1 MSGASTP
8 AKDSAGQSPDQGSR
22 ILNVVSAAGAIIVVS
37 LGMAFV
43 FILGLVALGTVPG
56 SQKAAVITAAFT
68 VLGTIVGAYFG
79 VKVGSAGR
87 AEAEA
92 ARNAEAVKV
101 QELAATVDPKTA
113 QDALDRAAER
123 LQGPGGA
130 VAGVPRAGV

>member
-1 MSGASTP
+1 MRGRRSGTGLLGIGVCWLLAACSGQAP
-8 AKDSAGQSPDQGSR
+8 EDS
-22 ILNVVSAAGAIIVVS
+22 
-37 LGMAFV
+37 
-43 FILGLVALGTVPG
+43 GTNL
-56 SQKAAVITAAFT
+56 TA
-68 VLGTIVGAYFG
+68 IVGAYFG

-123 LQGPGGA
+123 LQSPGGA

>member
-8 AKDSAGQSPDQGSR
+8 AKDSAGQSADQGSR

-92 ARNAEAVKV
+92 ARNAESVKV

-113 QDALDRAAER
+113 QDALDRAAQR
-123 LQGPGGA
+123 VGAAGG
-130 VAGVPRAGV
+130 VTGVPRAGL